1 MRTEMKTF
9 DLSLY
14 LVLDPDL
21 CGGAEGMLRTTE
33 EALEGG
39 VTIVQLR
46 APTWKKRALAACAR
60 DLLEMLRPRGIPLI
74 INDHA
79 DVAAAVGADG
89 LHVGQDDLSSADA
102 RRIIGP
108 DMILGLSAGN
118 VDEVRGVDPALV
130 DYLGIGPVWA
140 TATKKDAGAAV
151 GLDGLAALRAATPL
165 PVVAIGG
172 IGASNAADVMRTG
185 VDGIAVVSAICGQA
199 SPRTAA
205 ENLLAQLR
213 IADRS

>member
-1 MRTEMKTF
+1 MKTF

-21 CGGAEGMLRTTE
+21 CGGAEGMLRTTA
-33 EALEGG
+33 EAVEGG
-39 VTIVQLR
+39 AAIVQLR
-46 APTWKKRALAACAR
+46 APTWKKRALADCAGE
-60 DLLEMLRPRGIPLI
+60 LLQLLRPRGIPLI

-89 LHVGQDDLSSADA
+89 LHLGQDDLSPADA

-118 VDEVRGVDPALV
+118 VGEVRGADPALV

-140 TATKKDAGAAV
+140 TVTKKDAGAAV
-151 GLDGLAALRAATPL
+151 GLDGLAALRAATTL

-172 IGASNAADVMRTG
+172 ISASNAADVMRAG

>member
-1 MRTEMKTF
+1 MKTF

-60 DLLEMLRPRGIPLI
+60 DLLEMLRPRGIPLV

-118 VDEVRGVDPALV
+118 VDEVRVVDPALV

-151 GLDGLAALRAATPL
+151 GLEGLASLSAASPL

>member
-1 MRTEMKTF
+1 MKTF

-21 CGGAEGMLRTTE
+21 CRGAEGMLRTTE

-151 GLDGLAALRAATPL
+151 GLEGLASLSAASPL

>member
-1 MRTEMKTF
+1 MKTF

-89 LHVGQDDLSSADA
+89 LQGGQDDLSSADA

-151 GLDGLAALRAATPL
+151 GLEGLASLSAASPL

>member
-1 MRTEMKTF
+1 MKTF

-60 DLLEMLRPRGIPLI
+60 DLLEILRPRGIPLI

-89 LHVGQDDLSSADA
+89 LHVGQDDLSPADA

-151 GLDGLAALRAATPL
+151 GLEGLASLSAASPL

>member
-1 MRTEMKTF
+1 MKTF

-33 EALEGG
+33 EALECG

-89 LHVGQDDLSSADA
+89 LHVGQDDLSPADA

-118 VDEVRGVDPALV
+118 MDEVRGADPALV

-140 TATKKDAGAAV
+140 TATKKDAGEAI
-151 GLDGLAALRAATPL
+151 GLEGLASLRTSTPL

-172 IGASNAADVMRTG
+172 IGTSNAADVMRTG

-199 SPRTAA
+199 SPKAA
-205 ENLLAQLR
+205 TENLLAQLR

>member
-1 MRTEMKTF
+1 MSTEMKTF

-21 CGGAEGMLRTTE
+21 CGGAEDMLRTTE

-60 DLLEMLRPRGIPLI
+60 DLLEMLRPRGIPLV

-151 GLDGLAALRAATPL
+151 GLEGLASLSAASQL

>member
-1 MRTEMKTF
+1 MKTF

-21 CGGAEGMLRTTE
+21 CGGAEGMLCTTE

-151 GLDGLAALRAATPL
+151 GLEGLASL
-165 PVVAIGG
+165 
-172 IGASNAADVMRTG
+172 
-185 VDGIAVVSAICGQA
+185 SAPHR
-199 SPRTAA
+199 SP
-205 ENLLAQLR
+205 
-213 IADRS
+213 S

>member
-1 MRTEMKTF
+1 MKTF

-79 DVAAAVGADG
+79 DVAVAVGADG
-89 LHVGQDDLSSADA
+89 LHVGQEDLSPADA

-118 VDEVRGVDPALV
+118 VDEVRGADPALV

-151 GLDGLAALRAATPL
+151 GLDGLASLSAASPL

-199 SPRTAA
+199 SPKAA
-205 ENLLAQLR
+205 TETLLAQLR

>member
-1 MRTEMKTF
+1 MKTF

-151 GLDGLAALRAATPL
+151 GLDGLASLSAASPL

>member
-1 MRTEMKTF
+1 MKTF

-118 VDEVRGVDPALV
+118 VDEVRGVAPALV

-151 GLDGLAALRAATPL
+151 GLEGLASLSAASPL

>member
-1 MRTEMKTF
+1 MKTF

-118 VDEVRGVDPALV
+118 VDEVRGVDPVLV

-151 GLDGLAALRAATPL
+151 GLEGLASLSAASPL

-199 SPRTAA
+199 SPRTTA

>member
-1 MRTEMKTF
+1 MKTF

-60 DLLEMLRPRGIPLI
+60 DLLEMLRPRGIPLV

-79 DVAAAVGADG
+79 DVAAAGGADG

-151 GLDGLAALRAATPL
+151 GLEGLASLSAASPL

>member
-1 MRTEMKTF
+1 MKTF

-33 EALEGG
+33 EALEDG

-151 GLDGLAALRAATPL
+151 GLEGLASLSAASPL

>member
-1 MRTEMKTF
+1 MKTF

-74 INDHA
+74 ITDHA

-151 GLDGLAALRAATPL
+151 GLEGLASLSAASPL

>member
-1 MRTEMKTF
+1 MKTF

-21 CGGAEGMLRTTE
+21 CGDAEGMLRTTA

-118 VDEVRGVDPALV
+118 VDEVGGVDPALV

-151 GLDGLAALRAATPL
+151 GLEGLASLSAASPL

>member
-1 MRTEMKTF
+1 MKTF

-46 APTWKKRALAACAR
+46 APAWKKRALAACAR
-60 DLLEMLRPRGIPLI
+60 DLLEILRPRGIPLI

-89 LHVGQDDLSSADA
+89 LHVGQDDLSPADA

-108 DMILGLSAGN
+108 DMILGLSAGSM
-118 VDEVRGVDPALV
+118 DEVRGADAALV

-151 GLDGLAALRAATPL
+151 GLDGLASLSAASPL

-172 IGASNAADVMRTG
+172 IGEPNATDVMRTG

-199 SPRTAA
+199 SPLTAA

>member
-1 MRTEMKTF
+1 MKTF

-79 DVAAAVGADG
+79 DVAAAVGAVG

-151 GLDGLAALRAATPL
+151 GLEGLASLSAASPL

>member
-1 MRTEMKTF
+1 MKTF

-60 DLLEMLRPRGIPLI
+60 DLLEILRPRGIPLI

-151 GLDGLAALRAATPL
+151 GLEGLASLSAASPL

>member
-1 MRTEMKTF
+1 MKTF

-21 CGGAEGMLRTTE
+21 CRGAEDMLRTTE

-151 GLDGLAALRAATPL
+151 GLEGLASLSAASPL

>member
-1 MRTEMKTF
+1 MKTF

-60 DLLEMLRPRGIPLI
+60 DLLEMLRPRGIPLV

-151 GLDGLAALRAATPL
+151 GLEGLASLSAASPL

>member
-1 MRTEMKTF
+1 MKTF

-60 DLLEMLRPRGIPLI
+60 DLLEILRPRGIPLI

-151 GLDGLAALRAATPL
+151 GLEGLASLSAASPL

-172 IGASNAADVMRTG
+172 IGAPNAADVMRTG

>member
-60 DLLEMLRPRGIPLI
+60 DLLEILRPRGIPLI

-79 DVAAAVGADG
+79 DVAATVGADG
-89 LHVGQDDLSSADA
+89 LHVGQDDLSPADA

-151 GLDGLAALRAATPL
+151 GVDGLAGLRAVTPL

-172 IGASNAADVMRTG
+172 IGESNAADVMRTG

-205 ENLLAQLR
+205 GNLLAQLR

>member
-60 DLLEMLRPRGIPLI
+60 DLLEMLRPRGIPLV

-151 GLDGLAALRAATPL
+151 GLEGLASLSAASPL

>member
-1 MRTEMKTF
+1 MKTF

-60 DLLEMLRPRGIPLI
+60 DLLEILRPRGIPLI

-89 LHVGQDDLSSADA
+89 LHVGQDDLSPADA

-108 DMILGLSAGN
+108 DMILGLSASCMA
-118 VDEVRGVDPALV
+118 EVRGADPALV

-151 GLDGLAALRAATPL
+151 GLDGLAALRAATTL

-172 IGASNAADVMRTG
+172 IGASNAADVMRPG
-185 VDGIAVVSAICGQA
+185 VDGIAVVSAVCGQA

-205 ENLLAQLR
+205 GNLSAQLR

>member
-1 MRTEMKTF
+1 MKTF

-60 DLLEMLRPRGIPLI
+60 DLLEILRPRGIPLI

-151 GLDGLAALRAATPL
+151 GLEGLASLSAASPL

-172 IGASNAADVMRTG
+172 IGASNATDVMSTG

>member
-151 GLDGLAALRAATPL
+151 GLEGLASLSAASPL

>member
-1 MRTEMKTF
+1 MKTF

-60 DLLEMLRPRGIPLI
+60 DLLEILRPRGIPLI

-89 LHVGQDDLSSADA
+89 LHVGQDDLSPADA

-108 DMILGLSAGN
+108 DMILGLSAGSM
-118 VDEVRGVDPALV
+118 DEVRGADPALV

-140 TATKKDAGAAV
+140 TATKKDAGAAI
-151 GLDGLAALRAATPL
+151 GLDGLASLSAASPL

-172 IGASNAADVMRTG
+172 IGEPNAADVMRTG

-205 ENLLAQLR
+205 GNLLAQLR